1 MGEDVVAET
10 DDIDMMLAR
19 IEMARDKLTTGRIAR
34 TVVHAKDKPK
44 KALRFR
50 ERVNAAQIRRP
61 NGPLGPGCK
70 NTTFYWYSENCSPL
84 SHRKYSR

>member
-1 MGEDVVAET
+1 MVVDVVVEM

-34 TVVHAKDKPK
+34 SIVHAKGKSK
-44 KALRFR
+44 MGLRFR
-50 ERVNAAQIRRP
+50 ERVNAGQFGGETP
-61 NGPLGPGCK
+61 EPCK
-70 NTTFYWYSENCSPL
+70 NTTFNWYSENCSPL